1 LTGRWGGPRTA
12 TAGWKKLRRTVLDR
26 DRGICHLCG
35 QAGADLVD
43 HVKPVSLGGTD
54 DLDNLAAAHDDPC
67 HRRKTSAEAVAAR
80 AKKYNRKRPP
90 ERHPGL
96 IDPPPTRGGTS

>member
-1 LTGRWGGPRTA
+1 MTGRWGGPRTA

-35 QAGADLVD
+35 QAGADTVD

-54 DLDNLAAAHDDPC
+54 NLDNLAAAHDDPC
-67 HRRKTSAEAVAAR
+67 HRRKTSAEGVAAR
-80 AKKYNRKRPP
+80 AKHSAARLRPVEP
-90 ERHPGL
+90 HPGL
-96 IDPPPTRGGTS
+96 RRPPKAS